1 MAVRLASYLEL
12 HEIFIPNNLD
22 SEQEAIQL
30 LTPLLMILQK
40 ILGTQYDNMI

>member
-22 SEQEAIQL
+22 SEQEAIQP
-30 LTPLLMILQK
+30 LTPLLILQK